1 MARDGG
7 RLMHRARTGL
17 RRALAFALYYSGL
30 LWLYASIKLRGRA
43 VALMYH
49 RVLPSGTDSF
59 STDAIVVTPATFAR
73 QVAFLKRHF
82 RLLDVDELRDCLEQ
96 GRFPDRGCVITFDDG
111 WHDNER
117 HALPILLEHDAPAL
131 FFVAT
136 GYVGTNSTFWQEQ
149 LTRLLFRALR
159 SPTYPARL
167 LQPLGLDSARGA
179 TDDEARRRVR
189 EVVTRLKAA
198 PRDEI
203 DRLRDHLLQLLA
215 TNTDE
220 LGEDRFMDWDAVRRL
235 AAAPGIYVGSH
246 AHSHVPLTRL
256 GFTGALAELLQAQAI
271 FEQQG
276 LPAPSVAAY
285 PNGDHDDDVVRAARG
300 AGTGIAFTT
309 HGGFVWS
316 GQDPLRLPRMNVS
329 ERATATNPEFMC
341 RILGLL

>member
-1 MARDGG
+1 MNHAR
-7 RLMHRARTGL
+7 AVL
-17 RRALAFALYYSGL
+17 RRALAFALFYSGV
-30 LWLYASIKLRGRA
+30 LWLYAAIKLRGRA

-49 RVLPSGTDSF
+49 RVLPPGSDSF

-73 QVAFLKRHF
+73 QLAFLKRHF
-82 RLLDVDELRDCLEQ
+82 RLLDVDELQDCLEQ

-111 WHDNER
+111 WYDNER
-117 HALPILLEHDAPAL
+117 HALPILLEYKVPAL

-159 SPTYPARL
+159 SPTYPATL
-167 LQPLGLDSARGA
+167 LHPLGLDSARDA

-198 PRDEI
+198 PLDEI
-203 DRLRDHLLQLLA
+203 DRLRDHLLELLA
-215 TNTDE
+215 TDTDE
-220 LGEDRFMDWDAVRRL
+220 LGADRFMDWDAVRRL
-235 AAAPGIYVGSH
+235 AAAARVYVGSH

-256 GFTGALAELLQAQAI
+256 GFTGALAELLQARAI
-271 FEQQG
+271 FERQG
-276 LPAPSVAAY
+276 LPMPRVAAY
-285 PNGDHDDDVVRAARG
+285 PNGDHDDEVVRAALI

-309 HGGFVWS
+309 CGGLVS
-316 GQDPLRLPRMNVS
+316 PGQDPLRLPRVNVS
-329 ERATATNPEFMC
+329 ERGTATDPEFMC